1 MRQAYCSYENDKVI
15 LHMRSLNPDQLRT
28 LVEVVEHGSFS
39 AAARRL
45 HLSQPAISLQVR
57 ELESRLGVKLVDRI
71 GKRAFASPAGAE
83 LIEHAKRIGAASE
96 QAIAAMRR
104 YKDGWMGRVRLG
116 AGATALTYNLPP
128 VLRTLRDKYP
138 AIELI
143 VSTGSTTG
151 VVERILDNRVDIGLV
166 TLPAEERMLSSKPV
180 LDDEL
185 VAILPP
191 GERGAGTPI
200 AAKEIARYPMI
211 MEFRRAGTARL
222 VWDWFAAQEQPVRP
236 AMEIDSIEA
245 ITQCVSSGLGAA
257 IVPRVA
263 VASADVVVRPLR
275 PRLKRTLGVIQR
287 IDKPDEPALRHV
299 REALMGLRKPAG
311 KPQ

>member
-1 MRQAYCSYENDKVI
+1 MFQ
-15 LHMRSLNPDQLRT
+15 MRSLNPDQLRT

-57 ELESRLGVKLVDRI
+57 ELESRLGVKLVERI

-96 QAIAAMRR
+96 QAVAAMRR

-116 AGATALTYNLPP
+116 AGATALTYSLPP
-128 VLRTLRDKYP
+128 VLRTLREKYP

-151 VVERILDNRVDIGLV
+151 VVERILYNRVDIGLV
-166 TLPAEERMLSSKPV
+166 TLPADEKMLLVKPV

-191 GERGAGTPI
+191 GERGAGLPI

-222 VWDWFAAQEQPVRP
+222 VWDWFAAQEQPIRP

-287 IDKPDEPALRHV
+287 SDKPDEPALRHV

-311 KPQ
+311 KSPAG

>member
-1 MRQAYCSYENDKVI
+1 
-15 LHMRSLNPDQLRT
+15 MRSLNPDQLRT

-57 ELESRLGVKLVDRI
+57 ELESRLGVKLVERI

-83 LIEHAKRIGAASE
+83 LIEHAKRIGAASD
-96 QAIAAMRR
+96 QAVAAMRR

-128 VLRTLRDKYP
+128 VLRSLREKYP

-166 TLPAEERMLSSKPV
+166 TLPAEEKMLLIKPV

-191 GERGAGTPI
+191 GESGAGLPI
-200 AAKEIARYPMI
+200 AAKELARYPMI

-222 VWDWFAAQEQPVRP
+222 VWDWLAAQDQLIRP

-299 REALMGLRKPAG
+299 REALMGLKRPAG
-311 KPQ
+311 KRSAA